1 MGTGPTKEKK
11 VLDKYRLICYNKE
24 KKEKQIMKKTYTII
38 FNTNTAT
45 FGGYFEAR
53 NILTACVKAVAKFH
67 HLGARFHNIKSVEC

>member
-1 MGTGPTKEKK
+1 
-11 VLDKYRLICYNKE
+11 
-24 KKEKQIMKKTYTII
+24 MKKTYTII
-38 FNTNTAT
+38 FNTNTET

>member
-1 MGTGPTKEKK
+1 
-11 VLDKYRLICYNKE
+11 
-24 KKEKQIMKKTYTII
+24 MKKTYTII

-53 NILTACVKAVAKFH
+53 NILTACAKAVVKFY